1 MLERLKKLKSNVRY
15 YVANYENNKYSNT
28 TVEKC
33 QLVKHIIL
41 LLKPFFFVTEDCS
54 KNNSVL
60 SSVIPHARS
69 LTKIINFYE
78 SSEEVSNV
86 CKTLTENIGEAC
98 ERRFYIYYNNLK
110 PNDNKLKPITT
121 ALDP

>member
-1 MLERLKKLKSNVRY
+1 MWLTIKIINVQTLQLRN
-15 YVANYENNKYSNT
+15 VNWLNTYST
-28 TVEKC
+28 AKT
-33 QLVKHIIL
+33 
-41 LLKPFFFVTEDCS
+41 FFFVTEDCS
-54 KNNSVL
+54 KNNAVL
-60 SSVIPHARS
+60 SSVISHARS